1 MHTHTHTKVGRWVGR
16 CSVRRYNGGGIDA
29 DLKILKKPISE
40 LYFLFLFAF
49 FLVLRLW
56 CGGGGVRRSG
66 SGSSRSEKSECD
78 KSYACFFL
86 CTRERSR
93 KGEREREGRA
103 RGEVIAECWKARY
116 VNDSSF
122 TKIHVM
128 EYKIIDNEYIVYT
141 KYSVSASISLT
152 QCSNLMLLHIYTTFA
167 CF

>member
-1 MHTHTHTKVGRWVGR
+1 MQRTQVQWWRYRCRFEDIEETHFRTLF
-16 CSVRRYNGGGIDA
+16 SVS
-29 DLKILKKPISE
+29 LC
-40 LYFLFLFAF
+40 F
-49 FLVLRLW
+49 FSGFETLVR
-56 CGGGGVRRSG
+56 GGGVRRSG
-66 SGSSRSEKSECD
+66 SGSSRSEKSEYD